1 MGHLIALGIQL
12 AILALVVIVPIAA
25 VILIHL
31 DYVFI
36 LLVVWGFVFGAS
48 GQNPDGLLAGY
59 DIHTVFVILIYLAV
73 GAAWFGLQ
81 RIKVFGVYVFRIAAC
96 AFSAYVFVAFAVRG
110 WFGDTIADGM
120 DTIWQWAV
128 GIVCFAV
135 FLFVRSRGSGLVD
148 R

>member
-1 MGHLIALGIQL
+1 MGHLIVIGIQL
-12 AILALVVIVPIAA
+12 AILALAIFVPVAA

-36 LLVVWGFVFGAS
+36 FLVVWGFVFGAS
-48 GQNPDGLLAGY
+48 GQNPYALLASY

-81 RIKVFGVYVFRIAAC
+81 RIKVFKVYVFRIAAC
-96 AFSAYVFVAFAVRG
+96 AFSAYVFIAFATRG
-110 WFGDTIADGM
+110 WFGETIANGM

-135 FLFVRSRGSGLVD
+135 FLFVRSRGSGLID